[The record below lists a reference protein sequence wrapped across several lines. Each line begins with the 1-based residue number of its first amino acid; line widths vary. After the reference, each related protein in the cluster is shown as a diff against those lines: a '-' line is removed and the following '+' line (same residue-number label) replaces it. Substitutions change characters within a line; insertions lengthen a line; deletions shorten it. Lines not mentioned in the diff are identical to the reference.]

1 MRRAIANGQLATVQN
16 KERSVCRLAG
26 QGLTIQTQGYTDTID
41 RCTAFQLQTALGQIV
56 MTAVHKGCAIP
67 FRPADA
73 LRIVL
78 MGMLGRFVFCIAAGQ
93 FNGGAIIPDLI
104 VFIIGLKCAYILCI
118 RIPGE
123 HTGSVCQRNTDLGIL
138 QNALHIYQLTCR
150 QIQIGC
156 ISSDFCAAADMN
168 FRQAGICSHHQT
180 IDLSSGHIQRTGNIH
195 ITTGIFIGITACDTT
210 TGHI

>member
-1 MRRAIANGQLATVQN
+1 MAITAQNDGIAQGNIVFYDIIATGQQRLGITVPAGPTGINMLMLQL
-16 KERSVCRLAG
+16 SITVTVIMAGGFRLRIFRKFRLLG
-26 QGLTIQTQGYTDTID
+26 FD
-41 RCTAFQLQTALGQIV
+41 CQLQLRAVMVYYILAIVRLETA
-56 MTAVHKGCAIP
+56 
-67 FRPADA
+67 
-73 LRIVL
+73 
-78 MGMLGRFVFCIAAGQ
+78 
-93 FNGGAIIPDLI
+93 N
-104 VFIIGLKCAYILCI
+104 ILCI
-118 RIPGE
+118 CWLGKY
-123 HTGSVCQRNTDLGIL
+123 TGALCQSNADRRGLI
-138 QNALHIYQLTCR
+138 QHALHIYQLACR